1 MAIEDLW
8 YKNAI
13 IYCVPV
19 AKYMDSD
26 GDGIGDLEGLSRR
39 LDYLAGLGVTCV
51 WLLPINKIR
60 RGCGPPATRKRADD
74 RSRLIDSYLPGS
86 EPSIVTCETSASRSA
101 RMIVPGIAPM

>member
-51 WLLPINKIR
+51 WLLPFYTSPER
-60 RGCGPPATRKRADD
+60 DD
-74 RSRLIDSYLPGS
+74 GK
-86 EPSIVTCETSASRSA
+86 RSA
-101 RMIVPGIAPM
+101 PVPPTEFC